1 LKERIDCDDVGLL
14 TEYVSCKIELDEAS
28 IKITQPVLL
37 QSYKDDFKYKAGM
50 VMIASEAGGVLGQ
63 ER

>member
-1 LKERIDCDDVGLL
+1 M

-37 QSYKDDFKYKAGM
+37 QSYKDDYKYKAGM